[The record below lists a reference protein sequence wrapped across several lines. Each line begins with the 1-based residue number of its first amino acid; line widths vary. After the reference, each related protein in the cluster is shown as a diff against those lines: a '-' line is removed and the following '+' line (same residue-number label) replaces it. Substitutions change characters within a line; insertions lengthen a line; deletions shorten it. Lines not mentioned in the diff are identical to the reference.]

1 MRHTCSAAWA
11 RGSVGRRL
19 SHETQL
25 KTVVPAIGALRG
37 AMNGKDIRRGHYPAV
52 FEGLRIKRPSH
63 EGVAI

>member
-37 AMNGKDIRRGHYPAV
+37 AMNGKDISEGSLPRG
-52 FEGLRIKRPSH
+52 I
-63 EGVAI
+63 